1 MSLIDETE
9 MLRYLYPRH
18 KERMRVMKQIRNY
31 VHPRF
36 KLQPWMREIIEEEIA
51 KMIKESED

>member
-1 MSLIDETE
+1 MSLTEETA

-18 KERMRVMKQIRNY
+18 KERIRVMKQIRNY
-31 VHPRF
+31 VHPLF

-51 KMIKESED
+51 KMIKESI